1 MARQAVYDASAIQ
14 ALKGLEPVRRMPGM
28 YTHTVHPL
36 HIVQEAID
44 NAVDEALA
52 GHGKRI
58 AVSVCKD
65 GSVEVADEG
74 RGIPVDQHPVEKKP
88 AVEVAFS
95 MLHAGGKFS
104 RSGEGVY
111 HISGG
116 LHGVG
121 VAVSNALSKRC
132 EVTVYRGGQKHSIAF
147 EGGELKQKL
156 RSEKSKEA
164 RRTGTVVRLWPDPK
178 YFDSPNIPLAEL
190 EHLVRSKAYLLPGL
204 VTVLRVEG
212 REEKSWRYERGMA
225 QYFEFMLAGRE
236 LAAPLFTGEKFF
248 DEKSV
253 AEHSEIEAGEG
264 ASWAVGWVAEG
275 DTFADSHVNLI
286 PTRSGGTHE
295 AGFRSGIFD
304 ALGAF
309 MDTRGLAPK
318 GVKLI
323 ADDLWSRAC
332 FTLSARLVRTQ
343 FHGQTKEK
351 LTTRHAARLLEL
363 CVRDAFELWLNQHP
377 EAGKRVVE
385 LAIEQAMARLARGK
399 KVERKKGSGIATLPG
414 KLVDCASGEVARN
427 ELYLVEGDS
436 AGGSAKE
443 ARDKESQAVLP
454 LRGKVLNTMSK
465 DTHTVL
471 ANKELQAI
479 ATAIGV
485 DPHRLEDAPDPAAV
499 LAGLRYGKVIIMT
512 DADVDGGHIQALL
525 LTFFFMHCPR
535 LVEAGHVFV
544 AQPPLY
550 KLEVPAQ
557 GKGRAARR
565 LYCLDDDELEEVT
578 SQLKKEKVKEGSWEI
593 SRFKGLG
600 EMSPEQLWETTMNPD
615 TRRLIRM
622 QLDAKASARARKTF
636 ELLMDS
642 GEAEGRRNWMRE
654 HWKTVEADV

>member
-1 MARQAVYDASAIQ
+1 MAKQQVYDASAIQ

-36 HIVQEAID
+36 HIVQEALD

-52 GHGKRI
+52 GFGKRI
-58 AVSVCKD
+58 TVRVFKD
-65 GSVEVADEG
+65 GSVEVEDEG
-74 RGIPVDQHPVEKKP
+74 RGIPVDMHPVEKKP
-88 AVEVAFS
+88 AVEVAFG
-95 MLHAGGKFS
+95 MLHAGGKFAK
-104 RSGEGVY
+104 SGEGVY

-121 VAVSNALSKRC
+121 VAVSNALSRRL
-132 EVTVYRGGQKHSIAF
+132 EVTVYRDGGKHTIAF

-156 RSEKSKEA
+156 KSEKAKE

-178 YFDSPNIPLAEL
+178 YFDSANIPMAEL

-204 VTVLRVEG
+204 STLLDVEG
-212 REEKSWRYERGMA
+212 KDKKTWKYERGMA

-236 LAAPLFTGEKFF
+236 LAAPLFTGERYF
-248 DEKSV
+248 DDKS
-253 AEHSEIEAGEG
+253 AATLGEIEAGEG
-264 ASWAVGWVAEG
+264 AAWAIGWVADG
-275 DTFADSHVNLI
+275 DIFADSHVNLI

-295 AGFRSGIFD
+295 AGFRAGIFD
-304 ALGAF
+304 ALSAF
-309 MDTRGLAPK
+309 MDTRALAPK

-323 ADDLWSRAC
+323 ADDVWARAC
-332 FTLSARLVRTQ
+332 FTLSARIVRTQ

-351 LTTRHAARLLEL
+351 LTTRHAAKLLEL
-363 CVRDAFELWLNQHP
+363 CVKDAFELWLNEHP
-377 EAGKRVVE
+377 DEGKKIAE
-385 LAIEQAMARLARGK
+385 LAIEQALARLAKGK
-399 KVERKKGSGIATLPG
+399 KVERKKSSGIATLPG
-414 KLVDCASGEVARN
+414 KLVDCASGDVTRN
-427 ELYLVEGDS
+427 ELFLVEGDS

-443 ARDKESQAVLP
+443 ARDKESQAILP

-465 DTHTVL
+465 DSRTVL

-485 DPHRLEDAPDPAAV
+485 DPHGPEDEVDLSGV
-499 LAGLRYGKVIIMT
+499 RYGKVILMT

-525 LTFFFMHCPR
+525 LTFFFMHAPK
-535 LVEAGHVFV
+535 LVEAGHVYV
-544 AQPPLY
+544 AQPPLF
-550 KLEVPAQ
+550 KVEIPAQ
-557 GKGRAARR
+557 GKGKPARR
-565 LYCLDDDELEEVT
+565 VYCLDEDELDEELAK
-578 SQLKKEKVKEGSWEI
+578 LKKEKVKEGSWEI

-615 TRRLIRM
+615 TRRLVRM
-622 QLDAKASARARKTF
+622 QLDAKQIKKARATF

>member
-1 MARQAVYDASAIQ
+1 MAKPAVYDASAIQ

-52 GHGKRI
+52 GFGKRI
-58 AVSVCKD
+58 TVSVFKD
-65 GSVEVADEG
+65 GSVQVEDEG
-74 RGIPVDQHPVEKKP
+74 RGIPVDMHPVEKKP

-104 RSGEGVY
+104 RSGDGVY

-121 VAVSNALSKRC
+121 VSVSNALSKRC
-132 EVTVYRGGQKHSIAF
+132 EVTVYKNNEKHFIAF
-147 EGGELKQKL
+147 EGGELKTRL
-156 RSEKSKEA
+156 RSEKSKEK
-164 RRTGTVVRLWPDPK
+164 RTGTVVRLWPDAK
-178 YFDSPNIPLAEL
+178 YFDSPHIPMAEL

-204 VTVLRVEG
+204 TMALEVEG
-212 REEKSWRYERGMA
+212 KQTKLWKYERGMA
-225 QYFEFMLAGRE
+225 QYFEMMLDGRE
-236 LAAPLFTGEKFF
+236 LVAPLFTGERHF
-248 DEKSV
+248 DEKSL
-253 AEHSEIEAGEG
+253 SGISDIEPGEG
-264 ASWAVGWVAEG
+264 ASWAIGWVAEG
-275 DTFADSHVNLI
+275 DIFADSHVNLI

-304 ALGAF
+304 ALAAF
-309 MDTRGLAPK
+309 MDARGLAPK
-318 GVKLI
+318 GVRLI
-323 ADDLWSRAC
+323 PEDLWQRAC
-332 FTLSARLVRTQ
+332 FTLSARIVRTQ

-351 LTTRHAARLLEL
+351 LTTRHAARLLEM
-363 CVRDAFELWLNQHP
+363 CVKDAFELWLNEHVD
-377 EAGKRVVE
+377 EGKKIVE
-385 LAIEQAMARLARGK
+385 LAVEQAMARLAKGK
-399 KVERKKGSGIATLPG
+399 KVERKKSSGIATLPG
-414 KLVDCASGEVARN
+414 KLVDCASGDTTRN
-427 ELYLVEGDS
+427 ELFLVEGDS

-443 ARDKESQAVLP
+443 ARDKETQALLP

-465 DTHTVL
+465 DSRTVL

-485 DPHRLEDAPDPAAV
+485 DPHGADEQVDLSGV
-499 LAGLRYGKVIIMT
+499 RYGKVIVMT

-525 LTFFFMHCPR
+525 LTFFFMHAPR
-535 LVEAGHVFV
+535 LVERGLVYV

-550 KLEVPAQ
+550 KVEIPSQ
-557 GKGRAARR
+557 GKGKPQRR
-565 LYCLDDDELEEVT
+565 IYCLDDDELEET
-578 SQLKKEKVKEGSWEI
+578 LEQLKKEKVKEGSWEI

-622 QLDAKASARARKTF
+622 EFDVKNIKQTKAAF

>member
-1 MARQAVYDASAIQ
+1 MAKPQVYDASAIQ

-36 HIVQEAID
+36 HVVQEAID

-52 GHGKRI
+52 GFGKKI
-58 AVSVCKD
+58 TVSVRKD
-65 GSVEVADEG
+65 GSVEVEDEG
-74 RGIPVDQHPVEKKP
+74 RGIPVDMHKEEKKP
-88 AVEVAFS
+88 AVEVAFT

-104 RSGEGVY
+104 RSGDGVY

-132 EVTVYRGGQKHSIAF
+132 EVVVFRNNERHSIVF
-147 EGGELKQKL
+147 EGGELKNKL
-156 RSEKSKEA
+156 KSEKIKEK
-164 RRTGTVVRLWPDPK
+164 RTGTIVRLWPDPK
-178 YFDSPNIPLAEL
+178 YFDSPNIPMNEL

-204 VTVLRVEG
+204 TMVLEVEG
-212 REEKSWRYERGMA
+212 KQNKVWKYERGMA
-225 QYFEFMLAGRE
+225 QYFDFMLQGRE
-236 LAAPLFTGEKFF
+236 LIAPLFAGERFF
-248 DEKSV
+248 DEKASK
-253 AEHSEIEAGEG
+253 EITDVEPGEG
-264 ASWAVGWVAEG
+264 ASWAIGWVADG
-275 DTFADSHVNLI
+275 DVFADSHVNLI

-304 ALGAF
+304 ALAAF
-309 MDTRGLAPK
+309 MDTRQLSPK

-323 ADDLWSRAC
+323 PEDLWQRAC
-332 FTLSARLVRTQ
+332 FTLSARIVRTQ

-351 LTTRHAARLLEL
+351 LTTRHAAKLLEM
-363 CVRDAFELWLNQHP
+363 CVRDAFELWLGEHP
-377 EAGKRVVE
+377 DEGKKIVE
-385 LAIEQAMARLARGK
+385 LAIEQALARLSKGK
-399 KVERKKGSGIATLPG
+399 KVERKKSSGIATLPG
-414 KLVDCASGEVARN
+414 KLVDCASGDVLRN
-427 ELYLVEGDS
+427 ELFLVEGDS

-443 ARDKESQAVLP
+443 ARDKETQALLP

-465 DTHTVL
+465 DSRTVL

-485 DPHRLEDAPDPAAV
+485 DPHSSEEDADIS
-499 LAGLRYGKVIIMT
+499 GIRYGKIIVMT

-525 LTFFFMHCPR
+525 LTFFFMHAPK
-535 LVEAGHVFV
+535 LVERGHLYV
-544 AQPPLY
+544 AQPPLF
-550 KLEVPAQ
+550 KVEIPSQ
-557 GKGRAARR
+557 GKGKPARR
-565 LYCLDDDELEEVT
+565 VYCLDDDELEEALNT
-578 SQLKKEKVKEGSWEI
+578 LKKEKVKEGSWEI

-615 TRRLIRM
+615 TRRLVRM
-622 QLDAKASARARKTF
+622 KFNFKNIKNVREAF

-654 HWKTVEADV
+654 HWKTVEADI

>member
-1 MARQAVYDASAIQ
+1 MATKPAVYDASAIQ

-58 AVSVCKD
+58 TVRVFKD
-65 GSVEVADEG
+65 GSVEVEDEG
-74 RGIPVDQHPVEKKP
+74 RGIPVDMHPEEKKP
-88 AVEVAFS
+88 AVEVAFT

-104 RSGEGVY
+104 RSGDGVY

-132 EVTVYRGGQKHSIAF
+132 EVVVFRDGSRHSIAF

-156 RSEKSKEA
+156 KSEKSKD

-178 YFDSPNIPLAEL
+178 YFDSATIPLAEL

-204 VTVLRVEG
+204 TTILEIESKDKKV
-212 REEKSWRYERGMA
+212 WRYERGMA
-225 QYFEFMLAGRE
+225 QYFDFMLQGRE
-236 LAAPLFTGEKFF
+236 LVAPLFAGERYFK
-248 DEKSV
+248 EGSIP
-253 AEHSEIEAGEG
+253 EIESGEG
-264 ASWAVGWVAEG
+264 ASWAIGWVSEG
-275 DTFADSHVNLI
+275 ETFADSHVNLI

-295 AGFRSGIFD
+295 AGFRAGIFE
-304 ALGAF
+304 ALAAF
-309 MDTRGLAPK
+309 MDTRALAPK
-318 GVKLI
+318 GVKVL
-323 ADDLWSRAC
+323 AEDLWTRAC
-332 FTLSARLVRTQ
+332 FTLSARIVRTQ

-351 LTTRHAARLLEL
+351 LTTRHAAKLLEL
-363 CVRDAFELWLNQHP
+363 CVRDAFELWLNEHP
-377 EAGKRVVE
+377 DEGKKIVE
-385 LAIEQAMARLARGK
+385 LAIEQAMARLSKGK
-399 KVERKKGSGIATLPG
+399 KVERKKSSGIATLPG
-414 KLVDCASGEVARN
+414 KLVDCASGDVARN
-427 ELYLVEGDS
+427 ELFLVEGDS

-443 ARDKESQAVLP
+443 ARDKETQALLP

-465 DTHTVL
+465 DSRTVL
-471 ANKELQAI
+471 SNKELQAI

-485 DPHRLEDAPDPAAV
+485 DPHSSGENPD
-499 LAGLRYGKVIIMT
+499 LSGLRYGKVILMT

-525 LTFFFMHCPR
+525 LTFFFMHAPR
-535 LVEAGHVFV
+535 LVERGHLYV

-550 KLEVPAQ
+550 KVEVPAQ
-557 GKGRAARR
+557 GKGKPARR
-565 LYCLDDDELEEVT
+565 LYCLDDDELEEVLD
-578 SQLKKEKVKEGSWEI
+578 QLRKEKVKDGGWEI

-622 QLDAKASARARKTF
+622 VLDEKEIRKARETF
-636 ELLMDS
+636 EKLMDS

-654 HWKTVEADV
+654 HWKTVEADI

>member
-1 MARQAVYDASAIQ
+1 MAKPPVYDASAIQ

-52 GHGKRI
+52 GFGKKI
-58 AVSVCKD
+58 TVCLRKD

-74 RGIPVDQHPVEKKP
+74 RGVPVDIHPVEKKP
-88 AVEVAFS
+88 AVEVAFT

-104 RSGEGVY
+104 RSGDGVY

-132 EVTVYRGGQKHSIAF
+132 EVVVFREGQKHTIAF
-147 EGGELKQKL
+147 EGGEVKTKLK
-156 RSEKSKEA
+156 SEKGKE
-164 RRTGTVVRLWPDPK
+164 RKTGTIVRLWPDPK
-178 YFDSPNIPLAEL
+178 YFDSANIPLAEL

-204 VTVLRVEG
+204 TMVLEVEG
-212 REEKSWRYERGMA
+212 KDSKTWKYERGME
-225 QYFEFMLAGRE
+225 QYFEFMLQGRE
-236 LAAPLFTGEKFF
+236 LVAPLFTGERYFK
-248 DEKSV
+248 ESNIPEV
-253 AEHSEIEAGEG
+253 EPGEG
-264 ASWAVGWVAEG
+264 AAWAIGWVAEG
-275 DTFADSHVNLI
+275 DIFADSHVNLI

-295 AGFRSGIFD
+295 AGFRSGIFE
-304 ALGAF
+304 ALAAF
-309 MDTRGLAPK
+309 MDTRALAPK
-318 GVKLI
+318 GVKVI
-323 ADDLWSRAC
+323 ADDLWQRAC
-332 FTLSARLVRTQ
+332 FTLSARIVRTQ

-363 CVRDAFELWLNQHP
+363 CVRDAFELWLNEHP
-377 EAGKRVVE
+377 AEGTKIVE
-385 LAIEQAMARLARGK
+385 LAIEQAMARLSKGK
-399 KVERKKGSGIATLPG
+399 KVERKKSSGIATLPG
-414 KLVDCASGEVARN
+414 KLVDCASGDITRN
-427 ELYLVEGDS
+427 ELFLVEGDS

-443 ARDKESQAVLP
+443 ARDKETQALLP

-465 DTHTVL
+465 DSRTVL

-485 DPHRLEDAPDPAAV
+485 DPHSHEEGVDLSGV
-499 LAGLRYGKVIIMT
+499 RYGKVIVMT

-525 LTFFFMHCPR
+525 LTFFFMHAPK
-535 LVEAGHVFV
+535 LVERGHLYV
-544 AQPPLY
+544 AMPPLY
-550 KLEVPAQ
+550 KVEVPSQ
-557 GKGRAARR
+557 GKGKPARR
-565 LYCLDDDELEEVT
+565 VYCLDDDELEET
-578 SQLKKEKVKEGSWEI
+578 LAQLKKEKVKEGSWEI

-615 TRRLIRM
+615 TRRLVRM
-622 QLDAKASARARKTF
+622 VLDQKEIKKVRETF
-636 ELLMDS
+636 EKLMDS

>member
-1 MARQAVYDASAIQ
+1 MAKQPVYDASAIQ

-58 AVSVCKD
+58 TVRVFKD
-65 GSVEVADEG
+65 GSVEVEDEG
-74 RGIPVDQHPVEKKP
+74 RGIPVDMHPMEKKP
-88 AVEVAFS
+88 AVEVAFG

-121 VAVSNALSKRC
+121 VAVSNALSQRL
-132 EVTVYRGGQKHSIAF
+132 EVTVYREGQKHSIAF
-147 EGGELKQKL
+147 EGGELRQKL
-156 RSEKSKEA
+156 KSERIKE
-164 RRTGTVVRLWPDPK
+164 RRTGTLVRMWPDPK
-178 YFDSPNIPLAEL
+178 YFDSAAIPMAEL

-204 VTVLRVEG
+204 TTVLEVEG
-212 REEKSWRYERGMA
+212 KDKKAWKYERGMA
-225 QYFEFMLAGRE
+225 QYFDFMLAGRE
-236 LAAPLFTGEKFF
+236 LAAPLFTGERYFTGTSIP
-248 DEKSV
+248 D
-253 AEHSEIEAGEG
+253 IEPGEG
-264 ASWAVGWVAEG
+264 AAWAIGWVAEG
-275 DTFADSHVNLI
+275 EVFADSHVNLI

-295 AGFRSGIFD
+295 AGFRAGIFE
-304 ALGAF
+304 ALAAF
-309 MDTRGLAPK
+309 MERRGLAPK
-318 GVKLI
+318 GVKLV
-323 ADDLWSRAC
+323 ADDAWVRAC
-332 FTLSARLVRTQ
+332 FTLSARIVRTQ

-351 LTTRHAARLLEL
+351 LTTRHAARLMEL
-363 CVRDAFELWLNQHP
+363 CVRDAFELWLNEHP
-377 EAGKRVVE
+377 DEGRKIAE
-385 LAIEQAMARLARGK
+385 LAIEQAMARLAKGK
-399 KVERKKGSGIATLPG
+399 KVERKKSSGIATLPG
-414 KLVDCASGEVARN
+414 KLVDCASGDVTRN
-427 ELYLVEGDS
+427 ELFLVEGDS

-443 ARDKESQAVLP
+443 ARDKESQAILP

-465 DTHTVL
+465 DSRTVL

-485 DPHRLEDAPDPAAV
+485 DPHGPDDV
-499 LAGLRYGKVIIMT
+499 VDLTGLRYGKVILMT

-525 LTFFFMHCPR
+525 LTFFFMHAPK
-535 LVEAGHVFV
+535 LVEAGHLYV

-550 KLEVPAQ
+550 KVEVPAQ
-557 GKGRAARR
+557 GKGRPARR
-565 LYCLDDDELEEVT
+565 LYCLDDDELDEALAT
-578 SQLKKEKVKEGSWEI
+578 LKKEKVKEGGWEI

-615 TRRLIRM
+615 TRRLVRM
-622 QLDAKASARARKTF
+622 QLDAKQLKKARATF

>member
-1 MARQAVYDASAIQ
+1 MAKQQVYDASAIQ

-28 YTHTVHPL
+28 YTHTIHPL

-52 GHGKRI
+52 GFGKKITITVR
-58 AVSVCKD
+58 KD
-65 GSVEVADEG
+65 GSVEVEDEG
-74 RGIPVDQHPVEKKP
+74 RGIPVDMHPVEKKP
-88 AVEVAFS
+88 AVEVAFT

-104 RSGEGVY
+104 KSGDGVY

-132 EVTVYRGGQKHSIAF
+132 EVTVYRNSEKHTIAF

-156 RSEKSKEA
+156 KSEKIKEKK
-164 RRTGTVVRLWPDPK
+164 TGTVVRIWPDPK

-190 EHLVRSKAYLLPGL
+190 EHLARSKAYLLPGL
-204 VTVLRVEG
+204 TMILNVEAK
-212 REEKSWRYERGMA
+212 EQKSWRYERGMV
-225 QYFEFMLAGRE
+225 QFFEFMLQGRE
-236 LAAPLFTGEKFF
+236 LIAPLFTGERFF
-248 DEKSV
+248 KESPV
-253 AEHSEIEAGEG
+253 TEIEPGEG
-264 ASWAVGWVAEG
+264 AQWAIGWVADG
-275 DTFADSHVNLI
+275 DVFADSHVNLI

-295 AGFRSGIFD
+295 AGFRSGIFE
-304 ALGAF
+304 ALAAF
-309 MDTRGLAPK
+309 MDTRQLSPK

-323 ADDLWSRAC
+323 ADDLWQRAC
-332 FTLSARLVRTQ
+332 FTLSARIVRTQ

-351 LTTRHAARLLEL
+351 LTTRHAAKLLEM
-363 CVRDAFELWLNQHP
+363 CVKDAFELWLNEHP
-377 EAGKRVVE
+377 DEGKKIVE
-385 LAIEQAMARLARGK
+385 LAIEQALARLSKGK
-399 KVERKKGSGIATLPG
+399 KVERKKSSGIATLPG
-414 KLVDCASGEVARN
+414 KLVDCASGDISRN
-427 ELYLVEGDS
+427 ELFLVEGDS

-443 ARDKESQAVLP
+443 ARDKETQALLP

-465 DTHTVL
+465 DSRTVL

-479 ATAIGV
+479 ATAVGV
-485 DPHRLEDAPDPAAV
+485 DPHSSEETPD
-499 LAGLRYGKVIIMT
+499 LSGLRYGKVILMT

-525 LTFFFMHCPR
+525 LTFFFMHAPKI
-535 LVEAGHVFV
+535 VETGHLYV

-550 KLEVPAQ
+550 KVEVPSQ
-557 GKGRAARR
+557 GKGKPARR
-565 LYCLDDDELEEVT
+565 VYCLDDDELEEALAT
-578 SQLKKEKVKEGSWEI
+578 LKKEKVREGSWEI

-622 QLDAKASARARKTF
+622 QLDGTQLKKARETF

>member
-1 MARQAVYDASAIQ
+1 MAKPQVYDASAIQ

-52 GHGKRI
+52 GYGKKI
-58 AVSVCKD
+58 TVSVRKD

-74 RGIPVDQHPVEKKP
+74 RGVPVDMHPVEKKP
-88 AVEVAFS
+88 AVEVAFT

-104 RSGEGVY
+104 RSGDGVY

-132 EVTVYRGGQKHSIAF
+132 EVVVFRNNEKHSIVF

-156 RSEKSKEA
+156 KSEKTKE
-164 RRTGTVVRLWPDPK
+164 RKTGTVVRLWPDPK

-204 VTVLRVEG
+204 TMVLEVEG
-212 REEKSWRYERGMA
+212 KDAKTWKYERGME
-225 QYFEFMLAGRE
+225 QYFEFMLQGRE
-236 LAAPLFTGEKFF
+236 LVAPLFTGERYFK
-248 DEKSV
+248 ESNIPEV
-253 AEHSEIEAGEG
+253 EPGEG
-264 ASWAVGWVAEG
+264 AGWAIGWVAEG
-275 DTFADSHVNLI
+275 DIFADSHVNLI

-304 ALGAF
+304 ALAAF
-309 MDTRGLAPK
+309 METRALAPK
-318 GVKLI
+318 GVKVI
-323 ADDLWSRAC
+323 ADDLWQRAC
-332 FTLSARLVRTQ
+332 FTLSARIVRTQ

-363 CVRDAFELWLNQHP
+363 CVRDAFELWLNEHP
-377 EAGKRVVE
+377 AEGTKIVE
-385 LAIEQAMARLARGK
+385 LAIEQAMARLSKGK
-399 KVERKKGSGIATLPG
+399 KVERKKSSGIATLPG
-414 KLVDCASGEVARN
+414 KLVDCASGDIARN
-427 ELYLVEGDS
+427 ELFLVEGDS

-443 ARDKESQAVLP
+443 ARDKETQALLP

-465 DTHTVL
+465 DSRTVL

-485 DPHRLEDAPDPAAV
+485 DPHSHEEGVDLS
-499 LAGLRYGKVIIMT
+499 GLRYGKVIVMT

-525 LTFFFMHCPR
+525 LTFFFMHAPK
-535 LVEAGHVFV
+535 LVETGHLYV
-544 AQPPLY
+544 AMPPLY
-550 KLEVPAQ
+550 KVEVPSQ
-557 GKGRAARR
+557 GKGKPARR
-565 LYCLDDDELEEVT
+565 VYCLDDDELEET
-578 SQLKKEKVKEGSWEI
+578 LAQLKKEKVKEGSWEI

-615 TRRLIRM
+615 TRRLVRM
-622 QLDAKASARARKTF
+622 VLDQKEIKKVRETF
-636 ELLMDS
+636 EKLMDS

-654 HWKTVEADV
+654 HWKTVEADI

>member
-1 MARQAVYDASAIQ
+1 MAKQQVYDASAIQ

-52 GHGKRI
+52 GYGKRI
-58 AVSVCKD
+58 TVRVFKD
-65 GSVEVADEG
+65 GSVEVEDEG
-74 RGIPVDQHPVEKKP
+74 RGIPVDMHPVEKKP
-88 AVEVAFS
+88 AVEVAFG

-104 RSGEGVY
+104 RSGEGAY

-121 VAVSNALSKRC
+121 VAVSNALSKRL
-132 EVTVYRGGQKHSIAF
+132 EVTVCRDGGRHTIAF

-156 RSEKSKEA
+156 KSEKSKD
-164 RRTGTVVRLWPDPK
+164 RRTGTMVRMWPDPK
-178 YFDSPNIPLAEL
+178 YFDSAAIPMAEL

-204 VTVLRVEG
+204 ATVLEVEG
-212 REEKSWRYERGMA
+212 REKKTWKYERGMA
-225 QYFEFMLAGRE
+225 QYFDFMLAGRE
-236 LAAPLFTGEKFF
+236 LAAPLFAGERYYTETSIP
-248 DEKSV
+248 D
-253 AEHSEIEAGEG
+253 IEPGEG
-264 ASWAVGWVAEG
+264 AAWAIGWVAEG
-275 DTFADSHVNLI
+275 EVFADSHVNLI

-295 AGFRSGIFD
+295 AGFRAGIFE
-304 ALGAF
+304 ALAAF
-309 MDTRGLAPK
+309 MDRRGLAPK
-318 GVKLI
+318 GVKLV
-323 ADDLWSRAC
+323 ADDAWARAC
-332 FTLSARLVRTQ
+332 FTLSARIVRTQ

-351 LTTRHAARLLEL
+351 LTTRHAAKLLEL
-363 CVRDAFELWLNQHP
+363 CVRDAFELWLNEHP
-377 EAGKRVVE
+377 DEGRKIAE
-385 LAIEQAMARLARGK
+385 LAIEQAMARLAKGK
-399 KVERKKGSGIATLPG
+399 KVERKKSSGIATLPG
-414 KLVDCASGEVARN
+414 KLVDCASGDVTRN
-427 ELYLVEGDS
+427 ELFLVEGDS

-443 ARDKESQAVLP
+443 ARDKESQAILP

-465 DTHTVL
+465 DSRTVL

-485 DPHRLEDAPDPAAV
+485 DPHGPDDAID
-499 LAGLRYGKVIIMT
+499 LSGLRYGKVILMT

-525 LTFFFMHCPR
+525 LTFFFMHAPR
-535 LVEAGHVFV
+535 LVEAGHLYV

-550 KLEVPAQ
+550 KVEVPAQ
-557 GKGRAARR
+557 GKGKPARR
-565 LYCLDDDELEEVT
+565 LYCLDDDELDEALAT
-578 SQLKKEKVKEGSWEI
+578 LKKEKVREGAWEI

-615 TRRLIRM
+615 TRRLVRM
-622 QLDAKASARARKTF
+622 QLDAKQLKKARATF

>member
-1 MARQAVYDASAIQ
+1 MAKPQVYDASAIQ

-36 HIVQEAID
+36 HVVQEAID

-52 GHGKRI
+52 GFGKRI
-58 AVSVCKD
+58 TVSVFKD
-65 GSVEVADEG
+65 GSFQVEDEG
-74 RGIPVDQHPVEKKP
+74 RGVPVDMHPVEKKP
-88 AVEVAFS
+88 AVEVAFT

-104 RSGEGVY
+104 RSGDGVY

-132 EVTVYRGGQKHSIAF
+132 EVVVFRDGQKHTITF
-147 EGGELKQKL
+147 EGGELKNKL
-156 RSEKSKEA
+156 KSEKIKEK
-164 RRTGTVVRLWPDPK
+164 RTGTIVRLWPDPK
-178 YFDSPNIPLAEL
+178 YFDSPNIPMNEL

-204 VTVLRVEG
+204 TMALEVEG
-212 REEKSWRYERGMA
+212 KQTRLWKYERGMA
-225 QYFEFMLAGRE
+225 QYFEFMLDGRE
-236 LAAPLFTGEKFF
+236 LVAPLFTGERFF
-248 DEKSV
+248 DEKSLSGV
-253 AEHSEIEAGEG
+253 TDIEPGEG
-264 ASWAVGWVAEG
+264 ASWAIGWVAEG
-275 DTFADSHVNLI
+275 DVFADSHVNLI

-295 AGFRSGIFD
+295 AGFRAGIFD

-309 MDTRGLAPK
+309 MDARALAPK

-323 ADDLWSRAC
+323 PDDLWQRAC
-332 FTLSARLVRTQ
+332 FTLSARIVRTQ

-351 LTTRHAARLLEL
+351 LTTRHGARLLEL
-363 CVRDAFELWLNQHP
+363 CVRDAFELWLNEHVD
-377 EAGKRVVE
+377 EGKKIVE
-385 LAIEQAMARLARGK
+385 LAIEQAMARLAKGK
-399 KVERKKGSGIATLPG
+399 KVERKKSSGIATLPG
-414 KLVDCASGEVARN
+414 KLVDCASGDISRN
-427 ELYLVEGDS
+427 ELFLVEGDS

-443 ARDKESQAVLP
+443 ARDKETQALLP

-465 DTHTVL
+465 DSRTVL

-485 DPHRLEDAPDPAAV
+485 DPHSSEEKIDLG
-499 LAGLRYGKVIIMT
+499 GLRYGKIIVMT

-525 LTFFFMHCPR
+525 LTFFFMHAPR
-535 LVEAGHVFV
+535 LVEAGHLYV

-550 KLEVPAQ
+550 KVEVPSQ
-557 GKGRAARR
+557 GKGKPARR
-565 LYCLDDDELEEVT
+565 IYCLDDDELEET
-578 SQLKKEKVKEGSWEI
+578 QAALKKEKVKDGSWEI

-615 TRRLIRM
+615 ARRLVRM
-622 QLDAKASARARKTF
+622 EFETKNMKKVRETF
-636 ELLMDS
+636 EKLMDA
-642 GEAEGRRNWMRE
+642 GEAEERRNWMRE

>member
-1 MARQAVYDASAIQ
+1 MAKQAVYDASAIQ

-52 GHGKRI
+52 GFGKRI
-58 AVSVCKD
+58 TISVFKD
-65 GSVEVADEG
+65 GSVQVEDEG
-74 RGIPVDQHPVEKKP
+74 RGIPVDMHPVEKKP
-88 AVEVAFS
+88 AVEVAFT

-104 RSGEGVY
+104 RSGDGVY

-121 VAVSNALSKRC
+121 VAVSNALSKKC
-132 EVTVYRGGQKHSIAF
+132 EVTVYRDGRHTITF
-147 EGGELKQKL
+147 EGGELKAKL
-156 RSEKSKEA
+156 KSEKSKDK
-164 RRTGTVVRLWPDPK
+164 RSGTVVRLWPDPK
-178 YFDSPNIPLAEL
+178 YFDSPHIPMHEL

-204 VTVLRVEG
+204 TMALEVEG
-212 REEKSWRYERGMA
+212 KQTKVFKYERGMA
-225 QYFEFMLAGRE
+225 QYFEMMLDGRE
-236 LAAPLFTGEKFF
+236 MIAPLFMGERFF
-248 DEKSV
+248 QETNIPD
-253 AEHSEIEAGEG
+253 IEPGEG
-264 ASWAVGWVAEG
+264 ASWAIGWVAEG
-275 DTFADSHVNLI
+275 DIFADSHVNLI

-304 ALGAF
+304 ALAAF
-309 MDTRGLAPK
+309 MEGRALAPK

-323 ADDLWSRAC
+323 PDDLWQRAC
-332 FTLSARLVRTQ
+332 FTLSARIVRTQ

-351 LTTRHAARLLEL
+351 LTTRHAARLLEM
-363 CVRDAFELWLNQHP
+363 CVKDAFELWLNEHVD
-377 EAGKRVVE
+377 EGKKIVE
-385 LAIEQAMARLARGK
+385 LAIEQAMARLAKGK
-399 KVERKKGSGIATLPG
+399 KVERKKSSGIATLPG
-414 KLVDCASGEVARN
+414 KLVDCASGDITRN
-427 ELYLVEGDS
+427 ELFLVEGDS

-443 ARDKESQAVLP
+443 ARDKETQALLP

-465 DTHTVL
+465 DSRTVL

-485 DPHRLEDAPDPAAV
+485 DPHSSEEPAE
-499 LAGLRYGKVIIMT
+499 LGGLRYGKVIVMT

-525 LTFFFMHCPR
+525 LTFFFMHAPR
-535 LVEAGHVFV
+535 LVEAGHLYV

-550 KLEVPAQ
+550 KVEVPSQ
-557 GKGRAARR
+557 GKGKPQRR
-565 LYCLDDDELEEVT
+565 LYCLDDDELEEVLT
-578 SQLKKEKVKEGSWEI
+578 QLKKEKVKDGSWEI

-615 TRRLIRM
+615 ARRLVRM
-622 QLDAKASARARKTF
+622 EFSIKNLARARKEF
-636 ELLMDS
+636 EKLMDA
-642 GEAEGRRNWMRE
+642 GEAEERRNWMRE

>member
-1 MARQAVYDASAIQ
+1 MAKTQVYDASAIQ

-36 HIVQEAID
+36 HIIQEAID

-52 GHGKRI
+52 GFGKKITITVR
-58 AVSVCKD
+58 KD
-65 GSVEVADEG
+65 GSVEVDDEG
-74 RGIPVDQHPVEKKP
+74 RGIPVDMHKEEKKP
-88 AVEVAFS
+88 AVEVAFT

-104 RSGEGVY
+104 RSGDGVY

-132 EVTVYRGGQKHSIAF
+132 EVTVYRDGQKHTIAF
-147 EGGELKQKL
+147 EGGELKNKL
-156 RSEKSKEA
+156 KSEKIKDKRS
-164 RRTGTVVRLWPDPK
+164 GTVVRLWPDPK
-178 YFDSPNIPLAEL
+178 YFDSPNIPLNEL
-190 EHLVRSKAYLLPGL
+190 EHLARSKAYLLPGL
-204 VTVLRVEG
+204 TTVLKIEG
-212 REEKSWRYERGMA
+212 KEEKSWRYEKGME
-225 QYFEFMLAGRE
+225 QFFDFMLQGRE
-236 LAAPLFTGEKFF
+236 LIAPIFSGERFF
-248 DEKSV
+248 DQKALINVSD
-253 AEHSEIEAGEG
+253 IEPGEG
-264 ASWAVGWVAEG
+264 AQWAIGWVAEG
-275 DTFADSHVNLI
+275 DIFADSHVNLI

-304 ALGAF
+304 ALAAF
-309 MDTRGLAPK
+309 MDTRQLLPK

-323 ADDLWSRAC
+323 ADDLWQRAC
-332 FTLSARLVRTQ
+332 FTLSARIVRTQ

-351 LTTRHAARLLEL
+351 LTTRHAAKLMEM
-363 CVRDAFELWLNQHP
+363 CVRDAFELWLNEHP
-377 EAGKRVVE
+377 EEGKKIVE
-385 LAIEQAMARLARGK
+385 LAIEQAMARLAKGK
-399 KVERKKGSGIATLPG
+399 KVERKKSSGIATLPG
-414 KLVDCASGEVARN
+414 KLVDCASGDILRN
-427 ELYLVEGDS
+427 ELFLVEGDS

-443 ARDKESQAVLP
+443 ARDKETQALLP

-465 DTHTVL
+465 DSRTVL

-485 DPHRLEDAPDPAAV
+485 DPHSSEEKFDL
-499 LAGLRYGKVIIMT
+499 GGIRYGKVIVMT

-525 LTFFFMHCPR
+525 LTFFFMHAPR
-535 LVEAGHVFV
+535 IVESGHLYV

-550 KLEVPAQ
+550 KVEVPSQ
-557 GKGRAARR
+557 GKGKPQRR
-565 LYCLDDDELEEVT
+565 LYCLDDDELEEVLV
-578 SQLKKEKVKEGSWEI
+578 QLKKEKVKDGSWEI

-622 QLDAKASARARKTF
+622 ELNFKNMKLVKETF
-636 ELLMDS
+636 EKLMDA

-654 HWKTVEADV
+654 HWKTVEADI

>member
-1 MARQAVYDASAIQ
+1 MAKQQAYDASAIQ

-28 YTHTVHPL
+28 YTHTIHPL

-44 NAVDEALA
+44 NAVDESLA

-58 AVSVCKD
+58 TVSVFKD
-65 GSVEVADEG
+65 GSAEVEDEG
-74 RGIPVDQHPVEKKP
+74 RGVPVDLHREEKKP
-88 AVEVAFS
+88 AVEVAFT

-104 RSGEGVY
+104 KAGDGVY

-121 VAVSNALSKRC
+121 VAVSNALSIRC
-132 EVTVYRGGQKHSIAF
+132 EVTVYRDGQKHAIAF

-156 RSEKSKEA
+156 KSERIKEK
-164 RRTGTVVRLWPDPK
+164 RTGTVVRIWPDPK

-204 VTVLRVEG
+204 TTVLRVEG
-212 REEKSWRYERGMA
+212 KPEQSWTFERGMA
-225 QYFEFMLAGRE
+225 QYFERRLEGRE
-236 LAAPLFTGEKFF
+236 LVAPIFTGEKNF
-248 DEKSV
+248 DDK
-253 AEHSEIEAGEG
+253 AAADFSEIEAGEG
-264 ASWAVGWVAEG
+264 AAWAVGWVAEG
-275 DTFADSHVNLI
+275 EVFADSHVNLI

-295 AGFRSGIFD
+295 AGFRNGIFD
-304 ALGAF
+304 ALAMF
-309 MDTRGLAPK
+309 METRSLAPK

-323 ADDLWSRAC
+323 ADDLWQRAC
-332 FTLSARLVRTQ
+332 FTLSARIVRTQ

-351 LTTRHAARLLEL
+351 LTTRHASKLLEL
-363 CVRDAFELWLNQHP
+363 CVRDPFELWLSQHP
-377 EAGKRVVE
+377 DEGKKIVE

-399 KVERKKGSGIATLPG
+399 KFERKKSSGVATLPG
-414 KLVDCASGEVARN
+414 KLVDCASDDTSRN
-427 ELYLVEGDS
+427 ELFMVEGDS

-443 ARDKESQAVLP
+443 ARNKENQAVLP

-465 DTHTVL
+465 DARTVL

-485 DPHRLEDAPDPAAV
+485 DPHGAADAPD
-499 LAGLRYGKVIIMT
+499 LSGLRYGKIIIMT

-525 LTFFFMHCPR
+525 LTFFFMHAPK
-535 LVEAGHVFV
+535 LVETGHVYV
-544 AQPPLY
+544 AQPPLF
-550 KLEVPAQ
+550 KIEVPSQ
-557 GKGRAARR
+557 GKGKPARR
-565 LYCLDDDELEEVT
+565 VYCLDDDELVDA
-578 SQLKKEKVKEGSWEI
+578 LAALRKEKVREGSWEI

-615 TRRLIRM
+615 SRRLVRM
-622 QLDAKASARARKTF
+622 QLDRAGIDKVRGTF

>member
-1 MARQAVYDASAIQ
+1 MAKQAVYDASAIQ

-44 NAVDEALA
+44 NAVDT
-52 GHGKRI
+52 
-58 AVSVCKD
+58 VSVHKD
-65 GSVEVADEG
+65 GSVEVDDEG
-74 RGIPVDQHPVEKKP
+74 RGIPVDMHKEEKKP
-88 AVEVAFS
+88 AVEVAFT

-104 RSGEGVY
+104 RSGDGVY

-132 EVTVYRGGQKHSIAF
+132 EVVVYRDGQKHSIAF
-147 EGGELKQKL
+147 EGGELKNKL
-156 RSEKSKEA
+156 KSEKSKDK
-164 RRTGTVVRLWPDPK
+164 RSGTTVRLWPDPK
-178 YFDSPNIPLAEL
+178 YFDSPNIPMNEL

-204 VTVLRVEG
+204 TTILSIEG
-212 REEKSWRYERGMA
+212 KNQKSWRYERGME
-225 QYFEFMLAGRE
+225 QYFEFMLQGRE
-236 LAAPLFTGEKFF
+236 LVAPLFTGERHF
-248 DEKSV
+248 DEKTIKDISD
-253 AEHSEIEAGEG
+253 IEPGEG
-264 ASWAVGWVAEG
+264 ASWAIGWVADG
-275 DTFADSHVNLI
+275 DVFADSHVNLI

-295 AGFRSGIFD
+295 AGFRTGVFE
-304 ALGAF
+304 ALAAF
-309 MDTRGLAPK
+309 MDARSLAPK

-323 ADDLWSRAC
+323 AEDLFQRAC
-332 FTLSARLVRTQ
+332 FTLSARIVRTQ

-351 LTTRHAARLLEL
+351 LTTRHAARLLEM
-363 CVRDAFELWLNQHP
+363 CVRDAFELWLNEHVD
-377 EAGKRVVE
+377 EGKKIVE
-385 LAIEQAMARLARGK
+385 LAIEQALARLSKGK
-399 KVERKKGSGIATLPG
+399 KVERKKSSGIATLPG
-414 KLVDCASGEVARN
+414 KLVDCASGDITRN
-427 ELYLVEGDS
+427 ELFLVEGDS

-443 ARDKESQAVLP
+443 AGDKETQALLP

-465 DTHTVL
+465 DSRTVL

-485 DPHRLEDAPDPAAV
+485 DPHSQEETPDLSGV
-499 LAGLRYGKVIIMT
+499 RYGKVIVMT

-525 LTFFFMHCPR
+525 LTFFFMHTPKLIER
-535 LVEAGHVFV
+535 GHLYV

-550 KLEVPAQ
+550 KVEVPGQ
-557 GKGRAARR
+557 GKGKPARR
-565 LYCLDDDELEEVT
+565 VYCLDDDELEEVLN
-578 SQLKKEKVKEGSWEI
+578 QLKKEKVKDGSWEI

-615 TRRLIRM
+615 TRRLIKM
-622 QLDAKASARARKTF
+622 DLDTKNLKKVRDTF

-654 HWKTVEADV
+654 HWKTVEADI

>member
-1 MARQAVYDASAIQ
+1 MAKQQVYDASAIQ

-44 NAVDEALA
+44 NAIDEALA
-52 GHGKRI
+52 GYGKRI
-58 AVSVCKD
+58 TVTVRKD
-65 GSVEVADEG
+65 GSVEVEDEG
-74 RGIPVDQHPVEKKP
+74 RGIPVDMHKEEKKP
-88 AVEVAFS
+88 AVEVAFT

-104 RSGEGVY
+104 RSGDGVY

-132 EVTVYRGGQKHSIAF
+132 EVVVFRNNEKHSIAF
-147 EGGELKQKL
+147 EGGELKTKL
-156 RSEKSKEA
+156 KSEKSKEK
-164 RRTGTVVRLWPDPK
+164 RSGTIVRLWPDPK

-204 VTVLRVEG
+204 TTVLAVEG
-212 REEKSWRYERGMA
+212 KQNKVWKYERGME
-225 QYFEFMLAGRE
+225 QYFEFMLDGRE
-236 LAAPLFTGEKFF
+236 MIAPLFAGERFF
-248 DEKSV
+248 KETNLTD
-253 AEHSEIEAGEG
+253 IEPGEG
-264 ASWAVGWVAEG
+264 ASWAIGWVAEG
-275 DTFADSHVNLI
+275 DVFADSHVNMI

-295 AGFRSGIFD
+295 AGFRTGIFE
-304 ALGAF
+304 ALAAF
-309 MDTRGLAPK
+309 MDARSLAPK

-323 ADDLWSRAC
+323 AEDLFQRAC
-332 FTLSARLVRTQ
+332 FTLSARIVRTQ

-351 LTTRHAARLLEL
+351 LTTRHAARLLEM
-363 CVRDAFELWLNQHP
+363 CVRDAFELWLNEHA
-377 EAGKRVVE
+377 EEGRKIVE
-385 LAIEQAMARLARGK
+385 LAIEQALARLSKGK
-399 KVERKKGSGIATLPG
+399 KVERKKSSGIATLPG
-414 KLVDCASGEVARN
+414 KLVDCASGDIARN
-427 ELYLVEGDS
+427 ELFLVEGDS

-443 ARDKESQAVLP
+443 ARDKETQALLP

-465 DTHTVL
+465 DSRTVL

-485 DPHRLEDAPDPAAV
+485 DPHSSEENPDLSGV
-499 LAGLRYGKVIIMT
+499 RYGKVIVMT

-525 LTFFFMHCPR
+525 LTFFFMHTPR
-535 LVEAGHVFV
+535 LIERGHLYV

-550 KLEVPAQ
+550 KVEVPQ
-557 GKGRAARR
+557 KGKPARR
-565 LYCLDDDELEEVT
+565 IYCLDDDELEET
-578 SQLKKEKVKEGSWEI
+578 LSRLKKEKIKEGAWEI

-622 QLDAKASARARKTF
+622 DYDAKNLSKVRVVF
-636 ELLMDS
+636 EKLMDA
-642 GEAEGRRNWMRE
+642 GEAEERRNWMRE

>member
-1 MARQAVYDASAIQ
+1 MAKPQVYDASAIQ

-36 HIVQEAID
+36 HIIQEALD
-44 NAVDEALA
+44 NAVDEALS

-58 AVSVCKD
+58 TVTVRKD

-74 RGIPVDQHPVEKKP
+74 RGVPVDMHPVEKKP

-104 RSGEGVY
+104 RSGDGVY

-132 EVTVYRGGQKHSIAF
+132 EVTVFRDGQKHTIAF
-147 EGGELKQKL
+147 EGGELKTKL
-156 RSEKSKEA
+156 KSEKIKE
-164 RRTGTVVRLWPDPK
+164 RKTGTVVRLWPDPK

-204 VTVLRVEG
+204 TMVLEVEG
-212 REEKSWRYERGMA
+212 KEKKTWKYERGME
-225 QYFEFMLAGRE
+225 QYFEFMLQGRE
-236 LAAPLFTGEKFF
+236 LVAPLFTGERFF
-248 DEKSV
+248 KDSNIT
-253 AEHSEIEAGEG
+253 EIEPGEG
-264 ASWAVGWVAEG
+264 ASWAIGWVADG
-275 DTFADSHVNLI
+275 DVFADSHVNLI

-295 AGFRSGIFD
+295 AGFRSGIFE
-304 ALGAF
+304 ALSAF
-309 MDTRGLAPK
+309 METRALAPK
-318 GVKLI
+318 GVKVI
-323 ADDLWSRAC
+323 ADDLWQRAC
-332 FTLSARLVRTQ
+332 FTLSARIVRTQ

-363 CVRDAFELWLNQHP
+363 CVRDAFELWLNEHP
-377 EAGKRVVE
+377 AEGTKIVE
-385 LAIEQAMARLARGK
+385 LAIEQAMARLSKGK
-399 KVERKKGSGIATLPG
+399 KVERKKSSGIATLPG
-414 KLVDCASGEVARN
+414 KLVDCASGDVTRN
-427 ELYLVEGDS
+427 ELFLVEGDS

-443 ARDKESQAVLP
+443 ARDKDTQALLP

-465 DTHTVL
+465 DSRTVL

-485 DPHRLEDAPDPAAV
+485 DPHGAEETPDMSGV
-499 LAGLRYGKVIIMT
+499 RYGKVIVMT

-525 LTFFFMHCPR
+525 LTFFFMHAPK
-535 LVEAGHVFV
+535 LVERGHLYV
-544 AQPPLY
+544 AMPPLY
-550 KLEVPAQ
+550 KVEVPSQ
-557 GKGRAARR
+557 GKGKPARR
-565 LYCLDDDELEEVT
+565 LYCLDDDELEEVLT
-578 SQLKKEKVKEGSWEI
+578 QLKKEKVKDGSWDI

-615 TRRLIRM
+615 TRRLVRM
-622 QLDAKASARARKTF
+622 VLDQKEIKKVRETF
-636 ELLMDS
+636 EKLMDS